1 MEPRRRY
8 DRQGYGR
15 RQPASAH
22 ARRAAMRRHASLA
35 PDFQRAAEQMEV
47 ALSDIRML
55 IDKLAAAGYDFSDSP
70 VPIEDANRRPNIL
83 FVQDAEEATDAL
95 IGWWSASIKASSEF
109 WGFSQRLRE
118 RGF

>member
-1 MEPRRRY
+1 
-8 DRQGYGR
+8 
-15 RQPASAH
+15 
-22 ARRAAMRRHASLA
+22 
-35 PDFQRAAEQMEV
+35 MEV

-55 IDKLAAAGYDFSDSP
+55 IDKLEVAGYDFSDNP
-70 VPIEDANRRPNIL
+70 VPIEDANGRPNIL
-83 FVQDAEEATDAL
+83 FVQDSDEAGDAL